1 MANETPVPVTVGNA
15 FEKGTFFIL
24 EPSFWGRG
32 KVPGIE
38 IANEATLA
46 LPGTHTVEPPNGD
59 PAQYPERPH
68 LVHVPGLGDLPRD
81 FENLFGIW
89 IVSEALKR
97 VFESVDP
104 EGFTFVA
111 CDFTLADG
119 ATGPRYYFCGVMRTL
134 DALDEEASRLKIKV
148 GDYLNGKFYK
158 FAGGANLVF
167 RKNVVGSA
175 HVFRTPFSETVFCD
189 RVLHDALKAADLKG
203 IALRDAADC

>member
-1 MANETPVPVTVGNA
+1 MAVCRPCA
-15 FEKGTFFIL
+15 FEEGAFFIL
-24 EPSFWGRG
+24 EPSFWGEG

-38 IANEATLA
+38 IANEDALA
-46 LPGTHTVEPPNGD
+46 LPGAHTVAPPDGD

-68 LVHVPGLGDLPRD
+68 LVHVPQLGGLPRD

-97 VFESVDP
+97 VFVSVVP

-119 ATGPRYYFCGVMRTL
+119 TTGPQYDFCGVLRTL
-134 DALDEEASRLKIKV
+134 DALDEDASRLKIEI

-158 FAGGANLVF
+158 FSGGANLVF
-167 RKNVVGSA
+167 RKEVIGSA
-175 HVFRTPFSETVFCD
+175 HVFLTPISETVFCD
-189 RVLHDALKAADLKG
+189 R
-203 IALRDAADC
+203 ILRDAVFAANLSGVRFIDTVDC

>member
-1 MANETPVPVTVGNA
+1 M
-15 FEKGTFFIL
+15 
-24 EPSFWGRG
+24 
-32 KVPGIE
+32 
-38 IANEATLA
+38 
-46 LPGTHTVEPPNGD
+46 
-59 PAQYPERPH
+59 
-68 LVHVPGLGDLPRD
+68 VHVPELGDLPRD

-119 ATGPRYYFCGVMRTL
+119 TTGPQYYFCGVLRTL
-134 DALDEEASRLKIKV
+134 DALDEDASRLKIKV

-158 FAGGANLVF
+158 FSGGANLVF
-167 RKNVVGSA
+167 RKEVVGSA